1 MADGTTMAR
10 VREIVKSDS
19 SRRFLVVSAPGKRY
33 GGEQKVTDLLYL
45 AHAQLMASGSL
56 GEPFEKVKRRF
67 LGIVGELG
75 LDSFDMETLLQE
87 TEQEILKQRKEAF
100 TVSRGEYLS
109 AKLFAAFL
117 ELPFVDP
124 SEVIR
129 FSRDGKLLTE
139 QTYALTQAA
148 LNGKTGAVL
157 AGFYGV
163 NERGEIQTFSRG
175 GGDIS
180 GAIVARAVGA
190 DVYENWTD
198 VSGFLVCDPRIVEN
212 PSKINALTFQE
223 LTELSR
229 MGASV
234 LHTESIYP
242 VCEADIPVRIKNT
255 FRPQDDGTL
264 IIPTSK
270 YRGNCPVT
278 GIAGKKNY
286 TALSLENPKMGGVE
300 PLERVLQALRQN
312 NSFCEYVF
320 SENDKTLLVF
330 DEAQAKKGNALKIIE
345 QTEAFGQVKIIK
357 NLALIA
363 IVGQGLKGSVGA
375 TARIFKAIS
384 QAGVNIKVISCGA
397 SELKLLL
404 GVDGE
409 DYERTIRAIYD
420 EFYKEW

>member
-1 MADGTTMAR
+1 MADGTTIER

-33 GGEQKVTDLLYL
+33 GGEKKVTDLLYA
-45 AHAQLMASGSL
+45 AHARLMTEGSL
-56 GEPFEKVKRRF
+56 GEPFEKVKSRF
-67 LGIVGELG
+67 RGIVGELK
-75 LDSFDMETLLQE
+75 LDAFDIETLLSA
-87 TEQEILKQRKEAF
+87 TEREILMRKSEAF
-100 TVSRGEYLS
+100 TVSRGEYLA

-117 ELPFVDP
+117 DLPFVDA

-129 FSRDGKLLTE
+129 FGNDGKLLAE
-139 QTYALTQAA
+139 QTYALTAEA

-157 AGFYGV
+157 PGFYGADESGAV
-163 NERGEIQTFSRG
+163 QTFSRG

-180 GAIVARAVGA
+180 GAIVARAIGA

-234 LHTESIYP
+234 LHIESIYP

-255 FRPQDDGTL
+255 FRPQDEGTL

-278 GIAGKKNY
+278 GIAGKKHY
-286 TALSLENPKMGGVE
+286 TAILLENPQEGA
-300 PLERVLQALRQN
+300 LRSVLQALKEKN
-312 NSFCEYVF
+312 IVCEYIS
-320 SENDKTLLVF
+320 SEIDKTLLIF
-330 DEAQAKKGNALKIIE
+330 DETQSKKGDVSEIIE
-345 QTEAFGQVKIIK
+345 NAAVFGQVRSTK

-363 IVGQGLKGSVGA
+363 IVGQELQGSVGA

-384 QAGVNIKVISCGA
+384 QAGVNIKVISCG
-397 SELKLLL
+397 SSGLKLLI

-409 DYERTIRAIYD
+409 DYERTIRAVYD
-420 EFYKEW
+420 EFYRE